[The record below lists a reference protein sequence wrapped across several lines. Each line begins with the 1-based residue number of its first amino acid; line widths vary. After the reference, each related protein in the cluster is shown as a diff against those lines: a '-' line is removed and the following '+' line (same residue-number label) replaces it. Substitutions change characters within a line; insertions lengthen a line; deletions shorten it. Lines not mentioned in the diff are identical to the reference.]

1 MVSLVVL
8 VLYVSAGTELITK
21 MLLSFIFDSVNLR
34 SESSTNGAINEG
46 LETTFEGFSRQRRKG
61 VEFRGVTFDCGKQSL
76 SIIVLE

>member
-8 VLYVSAGTELITK
+8 VLYVSVGTELITK

-46 LETTFEGFSRQRRKG
+46 LETFEGFLRQRRKG
-61 VEFRGVTFDCGKQSL
+61 VEF
-76 SIIVLE
+76 